1 MSTYDDENPRGGLTR
16 RTFLTGCAAMSATR
30 TVGAQSTFE
39 SIPLIDTHIHLID
52 LKAYKWIRRASN
64 QPSLA

>member
-1 MSTYDDENPRGGLTR
+1 LRLLAQADLVLDTANPDINLLEAVVRVTDKVPDLR
-16 RTFLTGCAAMSATR
+16 
-30 TVGAQSTFE
+30 VV
-39 SIPLIDTHIHLID
+39 ID